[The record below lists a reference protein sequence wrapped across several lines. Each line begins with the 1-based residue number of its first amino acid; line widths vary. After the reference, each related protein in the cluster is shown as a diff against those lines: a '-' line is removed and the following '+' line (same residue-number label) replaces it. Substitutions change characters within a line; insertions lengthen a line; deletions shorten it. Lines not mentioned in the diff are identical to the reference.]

1 MRSAEREIKSPQ
13 KVAKSFCVFSAFFAA
28 IHSPLAFRTRHET
41 NKQTKRKPNM
51 ETPIIDE
58 FRQGLTQIRTGV
70 ESTQN
75 EITDLSAAL
84 KDVQRDNDEIRKQLD
99 KLRKTQ
105 LAGGGRPILR
115 AGQVVSEPC
124 ARHLASIFI

>member
-1 MRSAEREIKSPQ
+1 MRSAECGIQELPLSQ
-13 KVAKSFCVFSAFFAA
+13 LHSALRTS
-28 IHSPLAFRTRHET
+28 HSTLKKMKGNT
-41 NKQTKRKPNM
+41 QM

-70 ESTQN
+70 ANTQN

-84 KDVQRDNDEIRKQLD
+84 KEVQRDHEDTRTQLD

-105 LAGGGRPILR
+105 LAGHGRPILR
-115 AGQVVSEPC
+115 AGQVVSEAC
-124 ARHLASIFI
+124 ARHLASIFILSAEAQGKLH